1 MRSEVILY
9 RSKNH
14 TSLIDDASFVMLNDF
29 TLSSV
34 SSIFFFACKI
44 FSI

>member
-1 MRSEVILY
+1 MRSEILLY

-14 TSLIDDASFVMLNDF
+14 TVMIDDASFVMLNDF

-34 SSIFFFACKI
+34 SSIFFFACQI